1 MDPTEVRRRIEA
13 IIEQQDAAFEEIRR
27 TGSSFDDA
35 MVGMKVALESMHAA
49 NEANLAALDR
59 IIAANREARRILTR
73 LPQ

>member
-1 MDPTEVRRRIEA
+1 MDPNEVRRRIEA
-13 IIEQQDAAFEEIRR
+13 IIEQQDSAFEEIRR
-27 TGSSFDDA
+27 TSTSFDDA
-35 MVGMKVALESMHAA
+35 MVGMRVALESMHAA